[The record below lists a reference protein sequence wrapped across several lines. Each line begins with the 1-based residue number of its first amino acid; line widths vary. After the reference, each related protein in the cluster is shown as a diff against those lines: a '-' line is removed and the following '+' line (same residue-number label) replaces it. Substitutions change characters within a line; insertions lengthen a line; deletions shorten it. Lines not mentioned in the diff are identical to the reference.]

1 MIYCRIPLG
10 TVVLLNPAS
19 AYVIAAILCVI
30 VGTYIIAIWKKMSF
44 TAATVI
50 ANIVIF
56 IIYMAPMNDDIFRDV
71 VNTLGFNNSSLQ
83 TGEGLW
89 GLFTHMYIHASFLH
103 VFFNMFILFIMGIH
117 FENRVGFKWMA
128 IVYWGT
134 GFLGG
139 GLLAGFLTLPDIVI
153 GIGASG
159 AISGILGAFAIMYPR
174 DRVPMVIIFIIL
186 PRVQVAL
193 GALVFILFQT
203 FMLLFAVQ
211 LPGMGNVNYLAHLT
225 GAMVGVAFGYIMMK
239 KGVEAPKPGAKLGR
253 KLDNLD
259 YSPLGEL
266 AYHPANKERYK
277 ALVAED
283 IPEVKE
289 VLLED
294 LVSRLRCPDCSSI
307 LTLKGTTVRCE
318 GCDWKADL
326 RRGKA
331 GKSNSR
337 P

>member
-1 MIYCRIPLG
+1 
-10 TVVLLNPAS
+10 VVLENPAS
-19 AYVIAAILCVI
+19 AYIIAAILCVI

-56 IIYMAPMNDDIFRDV
+56 IIYMAPRNPEIFEDV
-71 VNTLGFNNSSLQ
+71 VRTLGFNNSSLQ

-117 FENRVGFKWMA
+117 FENRVGFMWMA

-134 GFLGG
+134 GILGG
-139 GLLAGFLTLPDIVI
+139 GLLAGLITLPNITI

-186 PRVQVAL
+186 PRVQVAF

-211 LPGMGNVNYLAHLT
+211 LPGMENVSYLAHLA
-225 GAMVGVAFGYIMMK
+225 GAAVGVAFGFIMMK

-253 KLDNLD
+253 KLDHLD

-266 AYHPANKERYK
+266 AYHPANKKRYE
-277 ALVAED
+277 ALIEED

-294 LVSRLRCPDCSSI
+294 LVSHLRCPDCSSI

-326 RRGKA
+326 RKGTA
-331 GKSNSR
+331 GK
-337 P
+337 

>member
-1 MIYCRIPLG
+1 M
-10 TVVLLNPAS
+10 VLLNPAS

-30 VGTYIIAIWKKMSF
+30 VGTYIIAIWRKMSF

-50 ANIVIF
+50 ANIIIF
-56 IIYMAPMNDDIFRDV
+56 IIYMAPGNEEIIKDV
-71 VNTLGFNNSSLQ
+71 FYNLGFNNSAFE
-83 TGEGLW
+83 TGEGWW
-89 GLFTHMYIHASFLH
+89 GLFTHMYIHANFLH
-103 VFFNMFILFIMGIH
+103 VFFNMFIFFIMGIH
-117 FENRVGFKWMA
+117 FEDRVGFKWMA

-134 GFLGG
+134 GIIG
-139 GLLAGFLTLPDIVI
+139 AGIINGYITLPDVVI

-159 AISGILGAFAIMYPR
+159 AISGVLGAFAIMYPR

-186 PRVQVAL
+186 PRVPVAL
-193 GALVFILFQT
+193 GALVFILFET
-203 FMLLFAVQ
+203 FMSFAQ
-211 LPGMGNVNYLAHLT
+211 ISFPGLGNVSHTAHLA
-225 GAMVGVAFGYIMMK
+225 GAAVGVVFGFIMMK

-253 KLDNLD
+253 KLDSLD

-266 AYHPANKERYK
+266 AYHPANKERYE
-277 ALVAED
+277 ALLKED

-318 GCDWKADL
+318 GCAWKADL
-326 RRGKA
+326 RKGRA
-331 GKSNSR
+331 G
-337 P
+337 